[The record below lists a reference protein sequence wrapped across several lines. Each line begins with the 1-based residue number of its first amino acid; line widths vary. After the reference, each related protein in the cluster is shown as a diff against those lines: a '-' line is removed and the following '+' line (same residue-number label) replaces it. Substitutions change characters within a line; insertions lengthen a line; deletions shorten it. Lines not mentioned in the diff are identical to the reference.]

1 MSNFLTT
8 KIKNKEKYELNNRSE
23 GGIGIGKDKEK
34 EYGSITSLVNN
45 EVSKIQEW
53 CLKLKTLI
61 SLCVWNVMR
70 MLITCKGLFWFMSMC
85 QQLYFLLPIKL
96 NNKFSDNAKAN

>member
-23 GGIGIGKDKEK
+23 GGIGKDKEK

-53 CLKLKTLI
+53 CLKLKTFI
-61 SLCVWNVMR
+61 SLCV
-70 MLITCKGLFWFMSMC
+70 
-85 QQLYFLLPIKL
+85 
-96 NNKFSDNAKAN
+96 